1 MQTEIGRLFHTEG
14 PMEKKARCPAK
25 FLLII
30 FCYKFQP
37 VTIFMLFV
45 NDLQSEQRSAV
56 GGTP

>member
-1 MQTEIGRLFHTEG
+1 
-14 PMEKKARCPAK
+14 MEKKARCPAK